1 MGTGQ
6 SAEHAGTRPRCS
18 GRLSQA
24 EGWLD
29 LVSRPARKLGIQASL
44 RRSVARRAL
53 HMVLPLD
60 VDTGNRW
67 RKELIIGRALFLMG
81 RSSRAIAHLRRAA
94 TLCPE
99 NRSAWRLLAAC
110 HRRTGDYLS
119 AVSALGTATA
129 HNPEDAFLHFD
140 LARSL
145 SLVGSVDRALV
156 ELQWALDL
164 EPLLHKRL
172 LRERAFESLRQHP
185 EFQAICRETI

>member
-29 LVSRPARKLGIQASL
+29 LVSRPARKLGIQSNL

-53 HMVLPLD
+53 SIALPLE
-60 VDTGNRW
+60 VDSGNRW
-67 RKELIIGRALFLMG
+67 RKELIVGRALFLLG
-81 RSSRAIAHLRRAA
+81 KSRRAITHLCRATA
-94 TLCPE
+94 LCPE

-110 HRRTGDYLS
+110 HRRTHDYAS
-119 AVSALGTATA
+119 AVSVLGTATS

-145 SLVGSVDRALV
+145 SLAGAVDRSLL

-164 EPLLHKRL
+164 EPLLRKRL
-172 LRERAFESLRQHP
+172 LRENAFELLREHP
-185 EFQAICRETI
+185 EFRAICRETI

>member
-6 SAEHAGTRPRCS
+6 SAEHAGIRSRCG

-29 LVSRPARKLGIQASL
+29 LVSRPARKLGIQSDL

-53 HMVLPLD
+53 RIAVPLQ
-60 VDTGNRW
+60 VDFENRW
-67 RKELIIGRALFLMG
+67 RKELVVGRGLFLLGKSPRAIRHLGRA
-81 RSSRAIAHLRRAA
+81 AV
-94 TLCPE
+94 LCPDS
-99 NRSAWRLLAAC
+99 RSAWRLLAAC
-110 HRRTGDYLS
+110 HRRTGDYAS
-119 AVSALGTATA
+119 AVSVLGTATS

-145 SLVGSVDRALV
+145 SLAGDVDRALV

-164 EPLLHKRL
+164 EPLLQKRL
-172 LRERAFESLRQHP
+172 LRVRAFESLREHP